1 MLGPGGAVVSG
12 ICMYTFQVWAERAAY
27 VIASPDHILVH
38 RNGMT
43 KAEVLAKG
51 GIGNDD
57 LEFMVVLAQ

>member
-1 MLGPGGAVVSG
+1 
-12 ICMYTFQVWAERAAY
+12 MYTFQVWAERVAY

-43 KAEVLAKG
+43 KAEVSAKG